1 MQKNK
6 ITLKMSR
13 SKDAT
18 KHIKLEMYRK
28 IVIQSSRGGWVVEDT
43 GANSSSNQS
52 YKDPGS
58 IPALVLVFKWRHLS
72 LNRKKGHLLRA
83 WK

>member
-43 GANSSSNQS
+43 DIKNYLHSMLG
-52 YKDPGS
+52 
-58 IPALVLVFKWRHLS
+58 LHLYG
-72 LNRKKGHLLRA
+72 K
-83 WK
+83 